1 MNKTKKLTVLSVLT
15 AVAMILSYIEMLLPP
30 IYSAVPGIKIGLSNI
45 VVIFLLYKFSFK
57 DALAVSLI
65 RVCLV
70 SLLFG
75 NTVVFV
81 YSFSGAV
88 LSLIFMVI
96 LKKTN
101 RFSNVGVSISGAVA
115 HNLGQVLTAMVL
127 MQTAQI
133 AYYMAVLLISGALSG
148 VVIGIIS
155 AWVLKYTEKLNL
167 K

>member
-1 MNKTKKLTVLSVLT
+1 MNKTKRLTLLGVLT
-15 AVAMILSYIEMLLPP
+15 AVAMVLSYVEMLLPP
-30 IYSAVPGIKIGLSNI
+30 LYSGLPGIKLGLSNI
-45 VVIFLLYKFSFK
+45 VIIFLLYKFSFK

-70 SLLFG
+70 SLLFS
-75 NTVVFV
+75 NAVVFI

-101 RFSNVGVSISGAVA
+101 RFSNIGVSIVGAVS
-115 HNLGQVLTAMVL
+115 HNLGQVLTAVIL
-127 MQTAQI
+127 MQTPKI

-148 VVIGIIS
+148 VIIGIIS
-155 AWVLKYTEKLNL
+155 AWVLKYTEKFKL
-167 K
+167 